1 MPGSSWHDAFTML
14 LYLAFVIPP
23 LLIGLWAQ
31 HWVKSSFAKWSQVPA
46 GAVTGAD
53 VARRILSA
61 NGLSAIPV
69 SVTPGELSD
78 HYDPRD
84 KSVHLSQAVAQS
96 NSVASIAV
104 AAHEVGHAIQHARG
118 NAFFQ
123 VRSAL
128 AGPVQI
134 ASQLWYLPLLGG
146 IFLQQLGLI
155 KIAIALYALVVLF
168 HIVTLPVELDASRRA
183 MGQLEQLGVTQD
195 GTIHAGARN
204 VLTAAAMT
212 YVAGAL
218 AALSQLAYFIFAF
231 LGQRN

>member
-1 MPGSSWHDAFTML
+1 ML

-31 HWVKSSFAKWSQVPA
+31 HWVKSSFAKWSEVPA
-46 GAVTGAD
+46 GAVSGAE
-53 VARRILSA
+53 VARRILAA
-61 NGLSAIPV
+61 NGLQSIPV

-104 AAHEVGHAIQHARG
+104 AAHEVGHAIQHAKG
-118 NAFFQ
+118 NAFFKLRT
-123 VRSAL
+123 VL
-128 AGPVQI
+128 AQPVQI
-134 ASQLWYLPLLGG
+134 ASQFWIFLLFGG
-146 IFLQQLGLI
+146 IILRQLGLI
-155 KIAIALYALVVLF
+155 ELGIALYAIVVVF

-183 MGQLEQLGVTQD
+183 MGQLEVLGITAD
-195 GTIHAGARN
+195 GTVHTGART

-218 AALSQLAYFIFAF
+218 AALSQLAYFIYAF